1 MATYKTPGVYVEE
14 ISTLPASVAQ
24 VETAIPAFIG
34 YTEKALKKGESLTRK
49 PTRISSFPEYEELF
63 GGPEKEEDLEIVI
76 TDTDVNGEILRS
88 IIANEEKLKPESLSK
103 YKMYYSIKMYFANG
117 GGPCY
122 IISVD
127 NYRVDG
133 NVLDTEPVREPG
145 GPKEGALMDGL
156 NGLTMEDE
164 PTLIIFPDATGI
176 NDKDK
181 FYALYQSA
189 LIQCNTLKDRFT
201 IIDTYTD
208 SEDATKELRDTL
220 SSEYLKYGAA
230 YYPYLKTTLTYAYNE
245 QKVSLVHKKIGA
257 DGNTSA
263 GDLAPKTLSEL
274 KEEGK
279 NDALYNQVKAELNSL
294 SVVLPP
300 SSAIAGVYA
309 RVDKD
314 RGVWKAPA
322 NVSLNAVVKPTLKI
336 TNEKQENLNVDPV
349 GGKSI
354 NAIRSFT
361 GKGVLV
367 WGARTL
373 SGNDNE
379 WRYISVRRFYNMVEE
394 SLKKA
399 TERVV
404 FESNDANTW
413 IKVKAQIENFLTVL
427 WRDGALAG
435 AVPEQAF
442 FVNIGI
448 GKTMTALDILEGRMI
463 VEVGMAVVRPAE
475 FIILRFSH
483 KMQES

>member
-1 MATYKTPGVYVEE
+1 MATYKTPGVFVEE

-34 YTEKALKKGESLTRK
+34 YTEVATKKGESLTNK
-49 PTRISSFPEYEELF
+49 PTRITSFPEYEELF
-63 GGPEKEEDLEIVI
+63 GGPQDETTLSVTI
-76 TDTDVNGEILRS
+76 TDTQFNGETLRS
-88 IIANEEKLKPESLSK
+88 VIAGAPTARSK
-103 YKMYYSIKMYFANG
+103 YLMYYSLKMYFTNG

-122 IISVD
+122 IISVSD
-127 NYRVDG
+127 YKDDDSVSD
-133 NVLDTEPVREPG
+133 VE
-145 GPKEGALMDGL
+145 L
-156 NGLTMEDE
+156 NAGLTKLIMEDE
-164 PTLIIFPDATGI
+164 PTLIVFPDATGI
-176 NDKDK
+176 GTIAK
-181 FYALYQSA
+181 FYGLYQNA
-189 LIQCNTLKDRFT
+189 LAQCNLLKDRFT
-201 IIDTYTD
+201 IIDTYSD
-208 SEDATKELRDTL
+208 AEDAPQKLRDTL
-220 SSEYLKYGAA
+220 ASDYLKYGAA
-230 YYPYLKTTLTYAYNE
+230 YYPFLSTTLNYSYSDVDVTIAHDVIDE
-245 QKVSLVHKKIGA
+245 E
-257 DGNTSA
+257 GNITD
-263 GDLAPKTLSEL
+263 GDLKDEILSDL
-274 KEEGK
+274 KGT
-279 NDALYNQVKAELNSL
+279 NDALYYQIKAELSAL
-294 SVVLPP
+294 SVTLPP
-300 SSAIAGVYA
+300 SSIMAGVYA

-322 NVSLNAVVKPTLKI
+322 NVALNSVIKPTVKI
-336 TNEKQENLNVDPV
+336 TNEQQEGLNVDATA
-349 GGKSI
+349 GKSI
-354 NAIRSFT
+354 NAIRAFT

-379 WRYISVRRFYNMVEE
+379 WRYVSVRRFYNMAEE

-442 FVNIGI
+442 FVNIGL

-463 VEVGMAVVRPAE
+463 IEIGMAVVRPAE